1 MNSYQKKLTS
11 LKRPATLVYR
21 KWVSFMDL
29 LKARRLLDTGKSI
42 FDIELR
48 VVYYARVST
57 DRDEQLNSLENQTGY
72 YENLIKT
79 NKNWTFSGG
88 YIDEGISGTSV
99 NKREEFLRMIDDGME
114 EKFDLIITKE
124 ISRFSRS
131 TLDSIKYTQD
141 LLSHGVGVFF
151 QSDNINTLYSDSELR
166 LTIMASLAQ
175 DEMRRLS
182 ERVKFGMRQAYEN
195 GKVLGTNNLY
205 GYKKQD
211 CKLIV
216 DEETAPFI
224 RDLFSLYASGKY
236 GFRTITRKLT
246 EMGYRNQQ
254 GKELNPGTLKQILI
268 NPKYKGYYHGRLTES
283 NNYRDKKSIKLPES
297 DHLLYKDEDIPAIV
311 SEELWERANSIL
323 KEREIKYKKKSSG
336 TQSRF
341 PYSGKIKCE
350 EHGTFYYRKM
360 WKDRKVPQEGWC
372 CKVYLAKGRK
382 ECKSPH
388 LYTRDLDAILAKIGE
403 DILENKEKYQS
414 DIDELLS
421 MYAQTTPTRVDF
433 AADIKKLSSD
443 MAKIGAKKDKILELY
458 TDDDIS
464 KEEYLETKN
473 KLNSELEK
481 ISQKIETLKKEQA
494 DSNEQTALLQTVQ
507 KELNDIQKS
516 KQSAL
521 EVAQNMLKEI
531 TVLREST
538 EKCVKIRI
546 DMKFPKTEQVSI
558 IKPFILYSDTEDT
571 IIAKINTVGDVDC
584 FKFTPTKSF
593 TSTLNITGQADF
605 KVYDSFLS
613 FDELVSENGKYSFEA
628 NKSYYIKVSGT
639 TENATPVYTFQLD
652 KPSSSLG
659 AEYEQTKSNLT
670 NLTAPKITDVGV
682 NVLNFVKG
690 KYRITLDIDD
700 CIYDSRAENTF
711 FYWESSD
718 GTISG
723 ADVNAD
729 GSISFVYQA
738 NKGTGVRTVRLII
751 GFGDGLGQV
760 DRKVILLKGNEEE

>member
-1 MNSYQKKLTS
+1 MG
-11 LKRPATLVYR
+11 VI
-21 KWVSFMDL
+21 VDL
-29 LKARRLLDTGKSI
+29 LKTRRLLDMGKSI

-57 DRDEQLNSLENQTGY
+57 DRDEQLNSLENQTSY
-72 YENLIKT
+72 YENLIRS
-79 NKNWTFSGG
+79 NKNWAFLGG

-99 NKREEFLRMIDDGME
+99 NKREEFLRMIEDGMA

-151 QSDNINTLYSDSELR
+151 QSDNINTLYTDSELR

-211 CKLIV
+211 CKLAV
-216 DEETAPFI
+216 DEETAPLI
-224 RDLFSLYASGKY
+224 RDLYSLYATGMY
-236 GFRTITRKLT
+236 GFRTIVKKLT
-246 EMGYRNQQ
+246 ELGYRNQQ
-254 GKELNPGTLKQILI
+254 GKELNPGTLKQILK

-283 NNYRDKKSIKLPES
+283 NNYRDKKSIKLPET
-297 DHLLYKDEDIPAIV
+297 DHLLYKDDDIPAIV
-311 SEELWERANSIL
+311 SEELWERANAVLI
-323 KEREIKYKKKSSG
+323 EREMKYKKKSSG

-388 LYTRDLDAILAKIGE
+388 LYTRDLDAILTKIGE
-403 DILENKEKYQS
+403 DILENRDKYQS
-414 DIDELLS
+414 DVNELIA
-421 MYAQTTPTRVDF
+421 MYAEATPTRVDYVSN
-433 AADIKKLSSD
+433 IKKLSID

-458 TDDDIS
+458 TEGDIS

-473 KLNSELEK
+473 KLNTELEK
-481 ISQKIETLKKEQA
+481 LSQKAEALKKEQA
-494 DSNEQTALLQTVQ
+494 NSNEQTSLLEEVRKALS
-507 KELNDIQKS
+507 DIQTS

-538 EKCVKIRI
+538 EKCVKIRVN
-546 DMKFPKTEQVSI
+546 MRFPKAEQISI
-558 IKPFILYSDTEDT
+558 LKPFILYGDTEVSP
-571 IIAKINTVGDVDC
+571 IVGSEKQSDDMV
-584 FKFTPTKSF
+584 KF
-593 TSTLNITGQADF
+593 
-605 KVYDSFLS
+605 
-613 FDELVSENGKYSFEA
+613 
-628 NKSYYIKVSGT
+628 
-639 TENATPVYTFQLD
+639 
-652 KPSSSLG
+652 
-659 AEYEQTKSNLT
+659 
-670 NLTAPKITDVGV
+670 
-682 NVLNFVKG
+682 
-690 KYRITLDIDD
+690 
-700 CIYDSRAENTF
+700 
-711 FYWESSD
+711 
-718 GTISG
+718 
-723 ADVNAD
+723 
-729 GSISFVYQA
+729 
-738 NKGTGVRTVRLII
+738 
-751 GFGDGLGQV
+751 
-760 DRKVILLKGNEEE
+760 LLKEFEEDPKKIWQSNMFGKSLHELINEGLNAKLAHMPYEARMKLADTLQKIINDGAGGLICIIL

>member
-1 MNSYQKKLTS
+1 MG
-11 LKRPATLVYR
+11 VI
-21 KWVSFMDL
+21 VDL
-29 LKARRLLDTGKSI
+29 LKTRRLLDMGKSI

-57 DRDEQLNSLENQTGY
+57 DRDEQLNSLENQTSY
-72 YENLIKT
+72 YENLIRS
-79 NKNWTFSGG
+79 NKNWAFLGG

-99 NKREEFLRMIDDGME
+99 NKREEFLRMIEDGMA

-151 QSDNINTLYSDSELR
+151 QSDNINTLYTDSELR

-211 CKLIV
+211 CKLAV
-216 DEETAPFI
+216 DEETAPLI
-224 RDLFSLYASGKY
+224 RDLYSLYATGMY
-236 GFRTITRKLT
+236 GFRTIVKKLT
-246 EMGYRNQQ
+246 ELGYRNQQ
-254 GKELNPGTLKQILI
+254 GKELNPGTLKQILK

-283 NNYRDKKSIKLPES
+283 NNYRDKKSIKLPET
-297 DHLLYKDEDIPAIV
+297 DHLLYKDDDIPAIV
-311 SEELWERANSIL
+311 SEELWERANAVLI
-323 KEREIKYKKKSSG
+323 EREMKYKKKSSG

-388 LYTRDLDAILAKIGE
+388 LYTRDLDAILTKIGE
-403 DILENKEKYQS
+403 DILENRDKYQS
-414 DIDELLS
+414 DVNELIA
-421 MYAQTTPTRVDF
+421 MYAEATPTRVDYVSN
-433 AADIKKLSSD
+433 IKKLSID

-458 TDDDIS
+458 TEGDIS

-473 KLNSELEK
+473 KLNTELEK
-481 ISQKIETLKKEQA
+481 LSQKAEALKKEQA
-494 DSNEQTALLQTVQ
+494 NSNEQTSLLEEVRKALS
-507 KELNDIQKS
+507 DIQTS

-558 IKPFILYSDTEDT
+558 IKPFILYSDTEVSPIVGSEKQSDDMVKFLLTEFEEDPKKIWQSNMFGKSLHELINEGLNAKLAHMPYEARMKLADT
-571 IIAKINTVGDVDC
+571 LQKIIND
-584 FKFTPTKSF
+584 
-593 TSTLNITGQADF
+593 
-605 KVYDSFLS
+605 
-613 FDELVSENGKYSFEA
+613 
-628 NKSYYIKVSGT
+628 
-639 TENATPVYTFQLD
+639 
-652 KPSSSLG
+652 G
-659 AEYEQTKSNLT
+659 AGGL
-670 NLTAPKITDVGV
+670 I
-682 NVLNFVKG
+682 
-690 KYRITLDIDD
+690 
-700 CIYDSRAENTF
+700 CI
-711 FYWESSD
+711 
-718 GTISG
+718 
-723 ADVNAD
+723 
-729 GSISFVYQA
+729 
-738 NKGTGVRTVRLII
+738 
-751 GFGDGLGQV
+751 
-760 DRKVILLKGNEEE
+760 IL

>member
-1 MNSYQKKLTS
+1 MG
-11 LKRPATLVYR
+11 VI
-21 KWVSFMDL
+21 VDL
-29 LKARRLLDTGKSI
+29 LKTRRLLDMGKSI

-57 DRDEQLNSLENQTGY
+57 DRDEQLNSLENQTSY
-72 YENLIKT
+72 YENLIRS
-79 NKNWTFSGG
+79 NKNWAFLGG

-99 NKREEFLRMIDDGME
+99 NKREEFLRMIEDGMA

-151 QSDNINTLYSDSELR
+151 QSDNINTLYTDSELR

-211 CKLIV
+211 CKLAV
-216 DEETAPFI
+216 DEETAPLI
-224 RDLFSLYASGKY
+224 RDLYSLYATGMY
-236 GFRTITRKLT
+236 GFRTIVKKLT
-246 EMGYRNQQ
+246 ELGYRNQQ
-254 GKELNPGTLKQILI
+254 GKELNPGTLKQILK

-283 NNYRDKKSIKLPES
+283 NNYRDKKSIKLPET
-297 DHLLYKDEDIPAIV
+297 DHLLYKDDDIPAIV
-311 SEELWERANSIL
+311 SEELWERANAVLI
-323 KEREIKYKKKSSG
+323 EREMKYKKKSSG

-388 LYTRDLDAILAKIGE
+388 LYTRDLDAILTKIGE
-403 DILENKEKYQS
+403 DILENRDKYQS
-414 DIDELLS
+414 DVNELIA
-421 MYAQTTPTRVDF
+421 MYAEATPTRVDYVSN
-433 AADIKKLSSD
+433 IKKLSID

-458 TDDDIS
+458 TEGDIS

-473 KLNSELEK
+473 KLNTELEK
-481 ISQKIETLKKEQA
+481 LSQKAEALKKEQA
-494 DSNEQTALLQTVQ
+494 NSNEQTSLLEEVRKALS
-507 KELNDIQKS
+507 DIQTS

-558 IKPFILYSDTEDT
+558 IKPFILYSDTEVSP
-571 IIAKINTVGDVDC
+571 IVGSEKQSDDMV
-584 FKFTPTKSF
+584 KF
-593 TSTLNITGQADF
+593 
-605 KVYDSFLS
+605 
-613 FDELVSENGKYSFEA
+613 
-628 NKSYYIKVSGT
+628 
-639 TENATPVYTFQLD
+639 
-652 KPSSSLG
+652 
-659 AEYEQTKSNLT
+659 
-670 NLTAPKITDVGV
+670 
-682 NVLNFVKG
+682 
-690 KYRITLDIDD
+690 
-700 CIYDSRAENTF
+700 
-711 FYWESSD
+711 
-718 GTISG
+718 
-723 ADVNAD
+723 
-729 GSISFVYQA
+729 
-738 NKGTGVRTVRLII
+738 
-751 GFGDGLGQV
+751 
-760 DRKVILLKGNEEE
+760 LLKEFEEDPKKIWQSNMFGKSLHELINEGLNAKLAHMPYEARMKLADTLQKIINDGAGGLICIIL

>member
-1 MNSYQKKLTS
+1 MG
-11 LKRPATLVYR
+11 VI
-21 KWVSFMDL
+21 VDL
-29 LKARRLLDTGKSI
+29 LKTRRLLDMGKSI

-57 DRDEQLNSLENQTGY
+57 DRDEQLNSLENQTSY
-72 YENLIKT
+72 YENLIRS
-79 NKNWTFSGG
+79 NKNWAFLGG

-99 NKREEFLRMIDDGME
+99 NKREEFLRMIEDGMA

-131 TLDSIKYTQD
+131 TLDSRKYTQD

-151 QSDNINTLYSDSELR
+151 QSDNINTLYTDSELR

-211 CKLIV
+211 CKLAV
-216 DEETAPFI
+216 DEETAPLI
-224 RDLFSLYASGKY
+224 RDLYSLYATGMY
-236 GFRTITRKLT
+236 GFRTIVKKLT
-246 EMGYRNQQ
+246 ELGYRNQQ
-254 GKELNPGTLKQILI
+254 GKELNPGTLKQILK

-283 NNYRDKKSIKLPES
+283 NNYRDKKSIKLPET
-297 DHLLYKDEDIPAIV
+297 DHLLYKDDDIPAIV
-311 SEELWERANSIL
+311 SEELWERANAVLI
-323 KEREIKYKKKSSG
+323 EREMKYKKKSSG

-388 LYTRDLDAILAKIGE
+388 LYTRDLDAILTKIGE
-403 DILENKEKYQS
+403 DILENRDKYQS
-414 DIDELLS
+414 DVNELIA
-421 MYAQTTPTRVDF
+421 MYAEATPTRVDYVSN
-433 AADIKKLSSD
+433 IKKLSID

-458 TDDDIS
+458 TEGDIS

-473 KLNSELEK
+473 KLNTELEK
-481 ISQKIETLKKEQA
+481 LSQKAEALKKEQA
-494 DSNEQTALLQTVQ
+494 NSNEQTSLLEEVRKALS
-507 KELNDIQKS
+507 DIQTS

-558 IKPFILYSDTEDT
+558 IKPFILYSDTEVSP
-571 IIAKINTVGDVDC
+571 IVGSEKQSDDMV
-584 FKFTPTKSF
+584 KF
-593 TSTLNITGQADF
+593 
-605 KVYDSFLS
+605 
-613 FDELVSENGKYSFEA
+613 
-628 NKSYYIKVSGT
+628 
-639 TENATPVYTFQLD
+639 
-652 KPSSSLG
+652 
-659 AEYEQTKSNLT
+659 
-670 NLTAPKITDVGV
+670 
-682 NVLNFVKG
+682 
-690 KYRITLDIDD
+690 
-700 CIYDSRAENTF
+700 
-711 FYWESSD
+711 
-718 GTISG
+718 
-723 ADVNAD
+723 
-729 GSISFVYQA
+729 
-738 NKGTGVRTVRLII
+738 
-751 GFGDGLGQV
+751 
-760 DRKVILLKGNEEE
+760 LLKEFEEDPKKIWQSNMFGKSLHELINEGLNAKLAHMPYEARMKVADTLQKIINDGAGGLICIIL

>member
-1 MNSYQKKLTS
+1 MG
-11 LKRPATLVYR
+11 VI
-21 KWVSFMDL
+21 VDL
-29 LKARRLLDTGKSI
+29 LKTRRLLDMGKSI

-57 DRDEQLNSLENQTGY
+57 DRDEQLNSLENQTSY
-72 YENLIKT
+72 YENLIRS
-79 NKNWTFSGG
+79 NKNWAFLGG

-99 NKREEFLRMIDDGME
+99 NKREDFLRMIEDGMA

-151 QSDNINTLYSDSELR
+151 QSDNINTLYTDSELR

-211 CKLIV
+211 CKLAV
-216 DEETAPFI
+216 DEETAPLI
-224 RDLFSLYASGKY
+224 RDLYSLYATGMY
-236 GFRTITRKLT
+236 GFRTIVKKLT
-246 EMGYRNQQ
+246 ELGYRNQQ
-254 GKELNPGTLKQILI
+254 GKELNPGTLKQILK

-283 NNYRDKKSIKLPES
+283 NNYRDKKSIKLPET
-297 DHLLYKDEDIPAIV
+297 DHLLYKDDDIPAIV
-311 SEELWERANSIL
+311 SEELWERANAVLI
-323 KEREIKYKKKSSG
+323 EREMKYKKKSSG

-388 LYTRDLDAILAKIGE
+388 LYTRDLDAILTKIGE
-403 DILENKEKYQS
+403 DILENRDKYQS
-414 DIDELLS
+414 DVNELIA
-421 MYAQTTPTRVDF
+421 MYAEATPTRVDYVSN
-433 AADIKKLSSD
+433 IKKLSID

-458 TDDDIS
+458 TEGDIS

-473 KLNSELEK
+473 KLNTELEK
-481 ISQKIETLKKEQA
+481 LSQKAEALKKEQA
-494 DSNEQTALLQTVQ
+494 NSNEQTSLLEEVRKALS
-507 KELNDIQKS
+507 DIQTS

-538 EKCVKIRI
+538 EKCVKIRVN
-546 DMKFPKTEQVSI
+546 MRFPKAEQISI
-558 IKPFILYSDTEDT
+558 LKPFILYGDTEVSP
-571 IIAKINTVGDVDC
+571 IVGSEKQSDDMV
-584 FKFTPTKSF
+584 KF
-593 TSTLNITGQADF
+593 
-605 KVYDSFLS
+605 
-613 FDELVSENGKYSFEA
+613 
-628 NKSYYIKVSGT
+628 
-639 TENATPVYTFQLD
+639 
-652 KPSSSLG
+652 
-659 AEYEQTKSNLT
+659 
-670 NLTAPKITDVGV
+670 
-682 NVLNFVKG
+682 
-690 KYRITLDIDD
+690 
-700 CIYDSRAENTF
+700 
-711 FYWESSD
+711 
-718 GTISG
+718 
-723 ADVNAD
+723 
-729 GSISFVYQA
+729 
-738 NKGTGVRTVRLII
+738 
-751 GFGDGLGQV
+751 
-760 DRKVILLKGNEEE
+760 LLKEFEEDPKKIWQSNMFGKSLHELINEGLNAKLAHMPYEARMKLADTLQKIINDGAGGLICIIL

>member
-1 MNSYQKKLTS
+1 MG
-11 LKRPATLVYR
+11 VI
-21 KWVSFMDL
+21 VDL
-29 LKARRLLDTGKSI
+29 LKTRRLLDMGKSI

-57 DRDEQLNSLENQTGY
+57 DRDEQLNSLENQTSY
-72 YENLIKT
+72 YENLIRS
-79 NKNWTFSGG
+79 NKNWAFLGG

-99 NKREEFLRMIDDGME
+99 NKREEFLRMIEDGMA

-151 QSDNINTLYSDSELR
+151 QSDNINTLYTDSELR

-211 CKLIV
+211 CKLAV
-216 DEETAPFI
+216 DEETAPLI
-224 RDLFSLYASGKY
+224 RDLYSLYATGMY
-236 GFRTITRKLT
+236 GFRTIVKKLT
-246 EMGYRNQQ
+246 ELGYRNQQ
-254 GKELNPGTLKQILI
+254 GKELNPGTLKQILK

-283 NNYRDKKSIKLPES
+283 NNYRDKKSIKLPET
-297 DHLLYKDEDIPAIV
+297 DHLLYKDDDIPAIV
-311 SEELWERANSIL
+311 SEELWERANAVLI
-323 KEREIKYKKKSSG
+323 EREMKYKKKSSG

-388 LYTRDLDAILAKIGE
+388 LYTRDLDAILTKIGE
-403 DILENKEKYQS
+403 DILENRDKYQS
-414 DIDELLS
+414 DVNELIA
-421 MYAQTTPTRVDF
+421 MYAEATPTRVDYVSN
-433 AADIKKLSSD
+433 IKKLSID

-458 TDDDIS
+458 TEGDIS

-473 KLNSELEK
+473 KLNTELEK
-481 ISQKIETLKKEQA
+481 LSQKAEALKKEQA
-494 DSNEQTALLQTVQ
+494 NSNEQTSLLEEVRKALS
-507 KELNDIQKS
+507 DIQTS

-558 IKPFILYSDTEDT
+558 IKPFILYSDTEVSP
-571 IIAKINTVGDVDC
+571 IVGSEKQSDDMV
-584 FKFTPTKSF
+584 KF
-593 TSTLNITGQADF
+593 
-605 KVYDSFLS
+605 
-613 FDELVSENGKYSFEA
+613 
-628 NKSYYIKVSGT
+628 
-639 TENATPVYTFQLD
+639 
-652 KPSSSLG
+652 
-659 AEYEQTKSNLT
+659 
-670 NLTAPKITDVGV
+670 
-682 NVLNFVKG
+682 
-690 KYRITLDIDD
+690 
-700 CIYDSRAENTF
+700 
-711 FYWESSD
+711 
-718 GTISG
+718 
-723 ADVNAD
+723 
-729 GSISFVYQA
+729 
-738 NKGTGVRTVRLII
+738 
-751 GFGDGLGQV
+751 
-760 DRKVILLKGNEEE
+760 LLKEFEEDPKKIWQSNMFGKSLHELINEGLNAKLAHMPYEARMKVADTLQKIINDGAGGLICIIL

>member
-1 MNSYQKKLTS
+1 
-11 LKRPATLVYR
+11 
-21 KWVSFMDL
+21 MDL

-297 DHLLYKDEDIPAIV
+297 DHLLYKDEEIPAIV

-433 AADIKKLSSD
+433 AGDIKKLSSD

-516 KQSAL
+516 KKSAL

-558 IKPFILYSDTEDT
+558 IKPFILYSDTEVSP
-571 IIAKINTVGDVDC
+571 IVG
-584 FKFTPTKSF
+584 TERQSE
-593 TSTLNITGQADF
+593 
-605 KVYDSFLS
+605 
-613 FDELVSENGKYSFEA
+613 ELVHYLLNEFEN
-628 NKSYYIKVSGT
+628 
-639 TENATPVYTFQLD
+639 D
-652 KPSSSLG
+652 
-659 AEYEQTKSNLT
+659 TK
-670 NLTAPKITDVGV
+670 KI
-682 NVLNFVKG
+682 
-690 KYRITLDIDD
+690 
-700 CIYDSRAENTF
+700 
-711 FYWESSD
+711 WESNIFGKSLHELVNEGLHNKLYRMPD
-718 GTISG
+718 DAQMKLQETLQKIINEGSG
-723 ADVNAD
+723 
-729 GSISFVYQA
+729 GMIC
-738 NKGTGVRTVRLII
+738 II
-751 GFGDGLGQV
+751 L
-760 DRKVILLKGNEEE
+760 

>member
-1 MNSYQKKLTS
+1 M
-11 LKRPATLVYR
+11 
-21 KWVSFMDL
+21 
-29 LKARRLLDTGKSI
+29 GKSI

-57 DRDEQLNSLENQTGY
+57 DRDEQLNSLENQTSY
-72 YENLIKT
+72 YENLIRS
-79 NKNWTFSGG
+79 NKNWAFLGG

-99 NKREEFLRMIDDGME
+99 NKREEFLRMIEDGMA

-151 QSDNINTLYSDSELR
+151 QSDNINTLYTDSELR

-211 CKLIV
+211 CKLAV
-216 DEETAPFI
+216 DEETAPLI
-224 RDLFSLYASGKY
+224 RDLYSLYATGMY
-236 GFRTITRKLT
+236 GFRTIVKKLT
-246 EMGYRNQQ
+246 ELGYRNQQ
-254 GKELNPGTLKQILI
+254 GKELNPGTLKQILK

-283 NNYRDKKSIKLPES
+283 NNYRDKKSIKLPET
-297 DHLLYKDEDIPAIV
+297 DHLLYKDDDIPAIV
-311 SEELWERANSIL
+311 SEELWERANAVLI
-323 KEREIKYKKKSSG
+323 EREMKYKKKSSG

-388 LYTRDLDAILAKIGE
+388 LYTRDLDAILTKIGE
-403 DILENKEKYQS
+403 DILENRDKYQS
-414 DIDELLS
+414 DVNELIA
-421 MYAQTTPTRVDF
+421 MYAEATPTRVDYVSN
-433 AADIKKLSSD
+433 IKKLSID

-458 TDDDIS
+458 TEGDIS

-473 KLNSELEK
+473 KLNTELEK
-481 ISQKIETLKKEQA
+481 LSQKAEALKKEQA
-494 DSNEQTALLQTVQ
+494 NSNEQTSLLEEVRKALS
-507 KELNDIQKS
+507 DIQTS

-538 EKCVKIRI
+538 EKCVKIRVN
-546 DMKFPKTEQVSI
+546 MRFPKAEQISI
-558 IKPFILYSDTEDT
+558 LKPFILYGDTEVSP
-571 IIAKINTVGDVDC
+571 IVGSEKQSDDMV
-584 FKFTPTKSF
+584 KF
-593 TSTLNITGQADF
+593 
-605 KVYDSFLS
+605 
-613 FDELVSENGKYSFEA
+613 
-628 NKSYYIKVSGT
+628 
-639 TENATPVYTFQLD
+639 
-652 KPSSSLG
+652 
-659 AEYEQTKSNLT
+659 
-670 NLTAPKITDVGV
+670 
-682 NVLNFVKG
+682 
-690 KYRITLDIDD
+690 
-700 CIYDSRAENTF
+700 
-711 FYWESSD
+711 
-718 GTISG
+718 
-723 ADVNAD
+723 
-729 GSISFVYQA
+729 
-738 NKGTGVRTVRLII
+738 
-751 GFGDGLGQV
+751 
-760 DRKVILLKGNEEE
+760 LLKEFEEDPKKIWQSNMFGKSLHELINEGLNAKLAHMPYEARMKLADTLQKIINDGAGGLICIIL

>member
-1 MNSYQKKLTS
+1 MG
-11 LKRPATLVYR
+11 VI
-21 KWVSFMDL
+21 VDL
-29 LKARRLLDTGKSI
+29 LKTRRLLDMGKSI

-57 DRDEQLNSLENQTGY
+57 DRDEQLNSLENQTSY
-72 YENLIKT
+72 YENLIRS
-79 NKNWTFSGG
+79 NKNWAFLGG

-99 NKREEFLRMIDDGME
+99 NKREEFLRMIEDGMA

-151 QSDNINTLYSDSELR
+151 QSDNINTLYTDSELR

-211 CKLIV
+211 CKLAV
-216 DEETAPFI
+216 DEETAPLI
-224 RDLFSLYASGKY
+224 RDLYSLYATGMY
-236 GFRTITRKLT
+236 GFRTIVKKLT
-246 EMGYRNQQ
+246 ELGYRNQQ
-254 GKELNPGTLKQILI
+254 GKELNPGTLKQILK

-283 NNYRDKKSIKLPES
+283 NNYRDKKSIKLPET
-297 DHLLYKDEDIPAIV
+297 DHLLYKDDDIPAIV
-311 SEELWERANSIL
+311 SEELWERANAVLI
-323 KEREIKYKKKSSG
+323 EREMKYKKKSSG

-388 LYTRDLDAILAKIGE
+388 LYTRDLAAILTTLGE
-403 DILENKEKYQS
+403 DILENRDKYQS
-414 DIDELLS
+414 DVNELIA
-421 MYAQTTPTRVDF
+421 MYAEATPTRVDYVSN
-433 AADIKKLSSD
+433 IKKLSID

-458 TDDDIS
+458 TEGDIS

-473 KLNSELEK
+473 KLNTELEK
-481 ISQKIETLKKEQA
+481 LSQKAEALKKEQA
-494 DSNEQTALLQTVQ
+494 NSNEQTSLLEEVRKALS
-507 KELNDIQKS
+507 DIQTS

-558 IKPFILYSDTEDT
+558 IKPFILYSDTEVSP
-571 IIAKINTVGDVDC
+571 IVGSEKQSDDMV
-584 FKFTPTKSF
+584 KF
-593 TSTLNITGQADF
+593 
-605 KVYDSFLS
+605 
-613 FDELVSENGKYSFEA
+613 
-628 NKSYYIKVSGT
+628 
-639 TENATPVYTFQLD
+639 
-652 KPSSSLG
+652 
-659 AEYEQTKSNLT
+659 
-670 NLTAPKITDVGV
+670 
-682 NVLNFVKG
+682 
-690 KYRITLDIDD
+690 
-700 CIYDSRAENTF
+700 
-711 FYWESSD
+711 
-718 GTISG
+718 
-723 ADVNAD
+723 
-729 GSISFVYQA
+729 
-738 NKGTGVRTVRLII
+738 
-751 GFGDGLGQV
+751 
-760 DRKVILLKGNEEE
+760 LLKEFEEDPKKIWQSNMFGKSLHELINEGLNAKLAHMPYEARMKLADTLQKIINDGAGGLICIIL

>member
-1 MNSYQKKLTS
+1 MG
-11 LKRPATLVYR
+11 VI
-21 KWVSFMDL
+21 VDL
-29 LKARRLLDTGKSI
+29 LKTRRLLDMGKSI

-57 DRDEQLNSLENQTGY
+57 DRDEQLNSLENQTSY
-72 YENLIKT
+72 YENLIRS
-79 NKNWTFSGG
+79 NKNWAFLGG

-99 NKREEFLRMIDDGME
+99 NKREEFLRMIEDGMA

-151 QSDNINTLYSDSELR
+151 QSDNINTLYTDSELR

-211 CKLIV
+211 CKLAV
-216 DEETAPFI
+216 DEETAPLI
-224 RDLFSLYASGKY
+224 RDLYSLYATGMY
-236 GFRTITRKLT
+236 GFRTIVKKLT
-246 EMGYRNQQ
+246 ELGYRNQQ
-254 GKELNPGTLKQILI
+254 GKELNPGTLKQILK

-283 NNYRDKKSIKLPES
+283 NNYRDKKSIKLPET
-297 DHLLYKDEDIPAIV
+297 DHLLYKDDDIPAIV
-311 SEELWERANSIL
+311 SEELWERANAVLI
-323 KEREIKYKKKSSG
+323 EREMKYKKKSSG

-388 LYTRDLDAILAKIGE
+388 LYTRDLDAILTKIGE
-403 DILENKEKYQS
+403 DILENRDKYQS
-414 DIDELLS
+414 DVNELIA
-421 MYAQTTPTRVDF
+421 MYAEATPTRVDYVSN
-433 AADIKKLSSD
+433 IKKLSID

-458 TDDDIS
+458 TEGDIS

-473 KLNSELEK
+473 KLNTELEK
-481 ISQKIETLKKEQA
+481 LSQKAEALKKEQA
-494 DSNEQTALLQTVQ
+494 NSNEQTSLLEEVRKALS
-507 KELNDIQKS
+507 DIQTS

-546 DMKFPKTEQVSI
+546 NMRFPKAEQISI
-558 IKPFILYSDTEDT
+558 LKPFILYGDTEVSP
-571 IIAKINTVGDVDC
+571 IVGSEKQSDDMV
-584 FKFTPTKSF
+584 KF
-593 TSTLNITGQADF
+593 
-605 KVYDSFLS
+605 
-613 FDELVSENGKYSFEA
+613 
-628 NKSYYIKVSGT
+628 
-639 TENATPVYTFQLD
+639 
-652 KPSSSLG
+652 
-659 AEYEQTKSNLT
+659 
-670 NLTAPKITDVGV
+670 
-682 NVLNFVKG
+682 
-690 KYRITLDIDD
+690 
-700 CIYDSRAENTF
+700 
-711 FYWESSD
+711 
-718 GTISG
+718 
-723 ADVNAD
+723 
-729 GSISFVYQA
+729 
-738 NKGTGVRTVRLII
+738 
-751 GFGDGLGQV
+751 
-760 DRKVILLKGNEEE
+760 LLKEFEEDPKKIWQSNMFGKSLHELINEGLNAKLAHMPYEARMKLADTLQKIINDGAGGLICIIL